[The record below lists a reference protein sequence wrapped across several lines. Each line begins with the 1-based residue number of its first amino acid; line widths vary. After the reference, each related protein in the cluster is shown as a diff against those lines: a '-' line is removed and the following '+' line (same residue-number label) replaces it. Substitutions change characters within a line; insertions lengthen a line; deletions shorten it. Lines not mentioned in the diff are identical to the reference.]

1 MEIAISRHESPD
13 GLVLAVSGRLDAEH
27 AGELARAVDEELRR
41 GHHAIALDLA
51 ECGFL
56 SSAGIRVL
64 FEIRSAAQGVGGR
77 CLIRSASPP
86 IRKVLD
92 LTRLTPLLMESA
104 AAPGLPSNVTTS
116 RPTPQ
121 VASNGVDLECC
132 AVQFI
137 GLERPDAAALRGR
150 LIGRA
155 NAAFSGCLPAVERVP
170 LPRHAFALGLAA
182 LADAGPIA
190 ERAGEMLGV
199 CGTAFHRQPQPFTSI
214 DYLAAT
220 GDFVPNIDLAAG
232 LVWEGVPGG
241 RAGFEAVAGADA
253 VVVDDLA
260 AAVLEQTAGDTV
272 AIVAVGE
279 VLGLV
284 GAELI
289 RPLAAAS
296 AADRPGLP
304 GREIA
309 ARWLS
314 FSREPVHARRSAVI
328 VGVATRGRAPSSL
341 ADFVRPLGTGTA
353 QGHFHAAVFPL
364 RPLKRG
370 SGDLATTI
378 TDITASEPLA
388 LLHLLADP
396 EPVLGIGRSQI
407 VRGRCW
413 FAPLA
418 VTGGDA

>member
-1 MEIAISRHESPD
+1 MDIAIIRRESPD
-13 GLVLAVSGRLDAEH
+13 ALVLAVSGRLDAEH

-41 GHHAIALDLA
+41 GHHVIALDLA
-51 ECGFL
+51 GCGFL

-64 FEIRSAAQGVGGR
+64 FEIRRAAQGVGGS
-77 CLIRSASPP
+77 CLIRAASPA

-104 AAPGLPSNVTTS
+104 ANQGPSGHATTS
-116 RPTPQ
+116 RTTPQ
-121 VASNGVDLECC
+121 SASVVVDLECGP
-132 AVQFI
+132 VQFI
-137 GLERPDAAALRGR
+137 ALERPEATPLRGR
-150 LIGRA
+150 LIGRSDM
-155 NAAFSGCLPAVERVP
+155 AFSGRLPAAHRVR

-182 LADAGPIA
+182 LADAGPLA
-190 ERAGEMLGV
+190 ERAGEMLAA
-199 CGTAFHRQPQPFTSI
+199 CGTAFHRRPQPFTSI

-220 GDFVPNIDLAAG
+220 GDFVPEVDLASG
-232 LVWEGVPGG
+232 LVWEGLPAG
-241 RAGFEAVAGADA
+241 RAGFEAVAGAGA
-253 VVVDDLA
+253 VAIDDLA
-260 AAVLEQTAGDTV
+260 AAVIEQAVGDAV

-296 AADRPGLP
+296 AADRPGIP
-304 GREIA
+304 RREIA

-314 FSREPVHARRSAVI
+314 FSREPVHARRTAVI

-341 ADFVRPLGTGTA
+341 EEFVRPLGSGTV
-353 QGHFHAAVFPL
+353 QGHFHAVVFPL

-370 SGDLATTI
+370 SGDLATTVA
-378 TDITASEPLA
+378 DIAASEPLA
-388 LLHLLADP
+388 LLHLLSDP
-396 EPVLGIGRSQI
+396 EPVLGIGRSQL

-413 FAPLA
+413 FAPLSVA
-418 VTGGDA
+418 GGSA

>member
-1 MEIAISRHESPD
+1 MDISVTRRDSPD
-13 GLVLAVSGRLDAEH
+13 ALVLAVSGRLDAEH
-27 AGELARAVDEELRR
+27 AGELARVVDDELRR

-51 ECGFL
+51 DCGFL

-64 FEIRSAAQGVGGR
+64 FEIRRAAQGVGGT
-77 CLIRSASPP
+77 CLIRAASEP

-104 AAPGLPSNVTTS
+104 AARVPASD
-116 RPTPQ
+116 TPPRRSA
-121 VASNGVDLECC
+121 VIVDVQCG

-137 GLERPDAAALRGR
+137 GLEGAGRAPLQGR

-155 NAAFSGCLPAVERVP
+155 DAAFAGRMPAAGRVP
-170 LPRHAFALGLAA
+170 LPRCAFAIGLAA
-182 LADAGPIA
+182 LADAGPLA
-190 ERAGEMLGV
+190 ERAGEVLAA
-199 CGTAFHRQPQPFTSI
+199 CGTTFHRRPQPFSAI
-214 DYLAAT
+214 DYLAAA
-220 GDFVPNIDLAAG
+220 GELVPEVDVAAG
-232 LVWEGVPGG
+232 LVWEGIPAG
-241 RAGFEAVAGADA
+241 RTGFEPAADADA
-253 VVVDDLA
+253 VTVDELA
-260 AAVLEQTAGDTV
+260 AALLEQTTDDTI
-272 AIVAVGE
+272 AIVIIGE
-279 VLGLV
+279 VHGLV

-296 AADRPGLP
+296 AADRPGVA

-314 FSREPVHARRSAVI
+314 FSREPVHARRTALI
-328 VGVATRGRAPSSL
+328 VGVATRGPAPGPL
-341 ADFVRPLGTGTA
+341 ADFVRPLGAGTV

-370 SGDLATTI
+370 SGDLATTVA
-378 TDITASEPLA
+378 DITAAEPLA

-396 EPVLGIGRSQI
+396 EPVLGIGRSQL

-418 VTGGDA
+418 VTGAGA